1 MGLPTRFFAQRKAS
15 ASFNGHC
22 TVWWTATANNRIA
35 GFHQRPAFRPYSIWW
50 GTCKTLAQANHGLG
64 RPLHSGAKIRTKN
77 WYWRLMSIGAKGSS
91 PLEYIQWWGV
101 FTYANSF
108 IAYIATTDNG
118 IDIIAKAAGHP
129 DRDTDTLLLFANS
142 DAPYVKL
149 SANALYIFCLTLI

>member
-1 MGLPTRFFAQRKAS
+1 MQ
-15 ASFNGHC
+15 
-22 TVWWTATANNRIA
+22 
-35 GFHQRPAFRPYSIWW
+35 
-50 GTCKTLAQANHGLG
+50 
-64 RPLHSGAKIRTKN
+64 
-77 WYWRLMSIGAKGSS
+77 KGSS
-91 PLEYIQWWGV
+91 PLEYIQRWGV

-149 SANALYIFCLTLI
+149 SAYALSIFYLTLI